1 VYLIQILLPL
11 RDNQGRDFGRDEFD
25 RVRRELT
32 ERFGGVTFYARS
44 PAVGVWKDDEG
55 DESRDDVIVAEVM
68 AQHQDREWWRL
79 YRETLERRFRQD
91 QIVVRALHC
100 GIL

>member
-11 RDNQGRDFGRDEFD
+11 RDNEQRPFPREEFD
-25 RVRRELT
+25 RVRRELA

-55 DESRDDVIVAEVM
+55 DESHDDVVVAEVM
-68 AQHQDREWWRL
+68 APHQDREWWRL
-79 YRETLERRFRQD
+79 YREDLERRFRQD
-91 QIVVRALHC
+91 QVVVRALHC
-100 GIL
+100 GLL

>member
-1 VYLIQILLPL
+1 MYLIQILLPL
-11 RDNQGRDFGRDEFD
+11 RDNQQRPFARDEFD

-32 ERFGGVTFYARS
+32 ERFGGATFYARS
-44 PAVGVWKDDEG
+44 PAVGLWKDDDG
-55 DESRDDVIVAEVM
+55 DVTRDEIVVAEVM

-91 QIVVRALHC
+91 QIVVRMMQC
-100 GIL
+100 GLL

>member
-1 VYLIQILLPL
+1 MYLIQILLPL
-11 RDNQGRDFGRDEFD
+11 RDNEQRLFARDEFE

-32 ERFGGVTFYARS
+32 ERFGGATFYARS
-44 PAVGVWKDDEG
+44 PAVGLWKDDDG
-55 DESRDDVIVAEVM
+55 NVARDDVVVAEVM

-91 QIVVRALHC
+91 QIVVRAMHC
-100 GIL
+100 GLL

>member
-1 VYLIQILLPL
+1 
-11 RDNQGRDFGRDEFD
+11 
-25 RVRRELT
+25 
-32 ERFGGVTFYARS
+32 
-44 PAVGVWKDDEG
+44 
-55 DESRDDVIVAEVM
+55 M

>member
-1 VYLIQILLPL
+1 MHLVQLLLPL
-11 RDNQGRDFGRDEFD
+11 RDNEGRPFPRAMLDD
-25 RVRRELT
+25 VRHALT
-32 ERFGGVTFYARS
+32 ERFGGVTAHLRA
-44 PAVGVWKDDEG
+44 PAAGAWKDDEG
-55 DESRDDVIVAEVM
+55 DVARDDVVVAEVM

-91 QIVVRALHC
+91 QIVVRAIHC

>member
-11 RDNQGRDFGRDEFD
+11 RDNQQRPFPRDEFE
-25 RVRRELT
+25 RVRRELA

-55 DESRDDVIVAEVM
+55 DESRDDVVVAEVM

-100 GIL
+100 GLL